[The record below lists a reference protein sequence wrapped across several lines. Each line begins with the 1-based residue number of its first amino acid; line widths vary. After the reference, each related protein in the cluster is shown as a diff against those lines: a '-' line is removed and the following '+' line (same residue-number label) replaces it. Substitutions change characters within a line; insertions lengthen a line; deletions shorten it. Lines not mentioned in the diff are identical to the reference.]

1 MDEVIRF
8 ECEFFLFY
16 LNMNDMSDE
25 CEFLMCIYEGVLR
38 GNW

>member
-8 ECEFFLFY
+8 GCEFFLFY
-16 LNMNDMSDE
+16 LNMNDMNDE
-25 CEFLMCIYEGVLR
+25 CEFLMCIYEGELR